1 MAKDNERKTQLNL
14 LDRIADALEEM
25 SPNPRVCWVTLTATT
40 EDDTTTW
47 TSDKYYAE
55 LEDAV
60 ASGAFVVAKFLD
72 SYILYAPIFGIDGE
86 NKTVAFQV
94 HSVNTTDGKLGI
106 FHFVVGEDSVTE
118 TYYTVTL
125 DADDADPDDNG

>member
-1 MAKDNERKTQLNL
+1 MSAKDNERKTQLNL

-25 SPNPRVCWVTLTATT
+25 SPNPRVFWVTLTPTT
-40 EDDTTTW
+40 VDDTTTW

-60 ASGAFVVAKFLD
+60 SSGAFVVAKFPD
-72 SYILYAPIFGIDGE
+72 SFVVYAPIYGIDGE

-94 HSVNTTDGKLGI
+94 YNVNTVDGKFNI
-106 FHFVVGEDSVTE
+106 WNFIVGEDSVTD
-118 TYYTVTL
+118 THYTVTL
-125 DADDADPDDNG
+125 DAGDGD